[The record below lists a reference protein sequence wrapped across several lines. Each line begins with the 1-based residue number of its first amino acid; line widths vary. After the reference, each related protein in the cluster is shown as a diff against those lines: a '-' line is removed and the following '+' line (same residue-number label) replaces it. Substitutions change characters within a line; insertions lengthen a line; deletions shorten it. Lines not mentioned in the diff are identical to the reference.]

1 MTLKDFIVMCNNS
14 NFVLNE
20 DNGGDIAAK
29 ELADAW
35 EHDADIIDEKNENT
49 LLCQKIKRNI
59 KNNHNKYC
67 FLQNENLFIAC
78 K

>member
-1 MTLKDFIVMCNNS
+1 MCNNS

-49 LLCQKIKRNI
+49 LLQKNLWKGKIR
-59 KNNHNKYC
+59 KY
-67 FLQNENLFIAC
+67 IVVP
-78 K
+78 KD